1 MCSRLEYASSRF
13 HAIGRHRNGT
23 AIASDASPNAM
34 KVACA
39 TPPCNAGPRVSS
51 TRQATRITVGSSAA
65 ESSALTG
72 GGASLWASGSQ
83 LWTGAQPIFAA
94 RPPMISRNA
103 KQRAIPGKRVSVA
116 GDLAPVERPEHAAV
130 RRQADV
136 QHEDPD
142 ERDRQPEGRQHEV
155 LPARLERR
163 APPAVGDQQRRGASR
178 DLDQQPGD
186 AEVVQ
191 QRHDEQGSPEQME
204 SEVVPGAGTMR
215 AKEAAPGACEI
226 SRRHQRAQQ
235 PDDRDDSEEYA
246 RGAVEHIPR
255 PMGRTRAAGKRDDR
269 KRDRS
274 GGDHNRPG
282 DVDAISCAWG
292 ACELHEQAAQD
303 RERRDCDRE
312 RVNHAGHPAVRY
324 RRSRAPRGSSR

>member
-13 HAIGRHRNGT
+13 QAIGRHRNGT

-34 KVACA
+34 NVPLA
-39 TPPCNAGPRVSS
+39 TPPCSAGPSVSS

-103 KQRAIPGKRVSVA
+103 SSARSAGERVRVA

-130 RRQADV
+130 RREADV

-163 APPAVGDQQRRGASR
+163 APPAVGDQQRRGAGR

-186 AEVVQ
+186 AEVVE
-191 QRHDEQGSPEQME
+191 QRHDEQRGPEQME
-204 SEVVPGAGTMR
+204 AEVVPGARTMR
-215 AKEAAPGACEI
+215 AEEAAPGACEI
-226 SRRHQRAQQ
+226 RRRDQRAQQ
-235 PDDRDDSEEYA
+235 PDDGDDSEEHA
-246 RGAVEHIPR
+246 GGAVEHVPR
-255 PMGRTRAAGKRDDR
+255 PVGRTRAAGERDDR
-269 KRDRS
+269 KRDRQ
-274 GGDHNRPG
+274 R
-282 DVDAISCAWG
+282 
-292 ACELHEQAAQD
+292 
-303 RERRDCDRE
+303 
-312 RVNHAGHPAVRY
+312 
-324 RRSRAPRGSSR
+324 RRSRARRRC